1 MRKLGREV
9 TQAWQAVA
17 GRPLNRPGAAQR
29 SGASG
34 RLVDSET
41 TDRGKEVCRSRFGDT
56 GPETGNPGSE
66 PSKKVSL
73 DAESAHADTDSEA
86 RRIANGLLKLE
97 GAGAIKN
104 ETDASFY
111 AHLIRAFDAQY
122 LGKVDSNPSKPS
134 GILEHAEPGMA
145 KHGKPSIVA
154 SERRFAARGKPWL
167 GARTNR
173 APLSCRV
180 EQVVPWSGTH

>member
-1 MRKLGREV
+1 MSPVWVIAQYRSAIVSRQVNPEEL
-9 TQAWQAVA
+9 A
-17 GRPLNRPGAAQR
+17 GLFGAAHLLHVAHWLELRLKQR

-145 KHGKPSIVA
+145 KHGKPSIA
-154 SERRFAARGKPWL
+154 GL
-167 GARTNR
+167 R
-173 APLSCRV
+173 APIRST
-180 EQVVPWSGTH
+180 W

>member
-145 KHGKPSIVA
+145 KHGKPSIA
-154 SERRFAARGKPWL
+154 GL
-167 GARTNR
+167 R
-173 APLSCRV
+173 APIRSTWQTVVGRKNQLSAPSCRV
-180 EQVVPWSGTH
+180 EQVVPWSGIH